1 MKSLATTTAKW
12 NAGTQAAGTTWSS
25 GIAQTTK
32 PIVAAAIAARQ
43 AAITNFTAALQPGG
57 VWETRLSAVGD
68 AGIKAAAA
76 TAEALYTAG
85 TLRAQP
91 KFAAAAQKI
100 LAAEANILPSIYSLP
115 SGTQA
120 AGDNRMLSFSR
131 QMHALRGTLA
141 A

>member
-25 GIAQTTK
+25 GFAQTTK
-32 PIVAAAIAARQ
+32 PIVAAAIAARG
-43 AAITNFTAALQPGG
+43 AMVANFTAATAPGG

-76 TAEALYTAG
+76 TAEPLYVAG

-120 AGDNRMLSFSR
+120 AGENRMLSFSR
-131 QMHALRGTLA
+131 QMHALRGTLGA
-141 A
+141 